1 MKCEYF
7 TIFTFVS
14 IILQV
19 FNTCIQM
26 LKKNTHLVAILK
38 NLDSFVA
45 NNRQGVQFN
54 KQFVGL
60 INKLID

>member
-1 MKCEYF
+1 
-7 TIFTFVS
+7 
-14 IILQV
+14 
-19 FNTCIQM
+19 M
-26 LKKNTHLVAILK
+26 LKKNDDLVAILK

>member
-1 MKCEYF
+1 
-7 TIFTFVS
+7 
-14 IILQV
+14 
-19 FNTCIQM
+19 M
-26 LKKNTHLVAILK
+26 LKKNSHSVAILK

-54 KQFVGL
+54 KRFVGL